1 MTGESIN
8 SKTCFTFYTC
18 TDRMFNIL
26 KIRSFKHCHNKLFFV
41 NLMLLVYDMRLV
53 SSFQNVSLAMHHICL

>member
-1 MTGESIN
+1 
-8 SKTCFTFYTC
+8 
-18 TDRMFNIL
+18 MFNIL

-53 SSFQNVSLAMHHICL
+53 SSFQNVSVAMHHILFMITRAVWEATNNLTKIRGVS